1 MDYRWD
7 DLRVFLA
14 LYRQRTLAGAGAKV
28 GLDASTVSR
37 RLSGLEEALGATL
50 FDRSRDG
57 VTPTD
62 AAEQLFPAAEA
73 VELASLTVLH
83 VAEGLDGKVEGL
95 VRITAPPL
103 AVDAFLAPALPLFRT
118 QLPDIR
124 IELHA
129 SASFADLTRR
139 EADLAL
145 RTVRPTSGDLVGVRV
160 ASAAPGVF
168 ASPAF
173 AKRHGTVKSWDDL
186 PWATWGD
193 DLAQLPTFKWLENH
207 APKALRV
214 LRSNSLGAQ
223 LVAAQAGAA
232 AVLTS
237 DIAAARFGL
246 VPLRAAAALRSDL
259 AELPADEL
267 WLIGHRALRNV
278 PRIAAVWD
286 FLLQQFSAYTRPRA

>member
-1 MDYRWD
+1 
-7 DLRVFLA
+7 
-14 LYRQRTLAGAGAKV
+14 
-28 GLDASTVSR
+28 
-37 RLSGLEEALGATL
+37 
-50 FDRSRDG
+50 
-57 VTPTD
+57 
-62 AAEQLFPAAEA
+62 
-73 VELASLTVLH
+73 
-83 VAEGLDGKVEGL
+83 
-95 VRITAPPL
+95 
-103 AVDAFLAPALPLFRT
+103 
-118 QLPDIR
+118 
-124 IELHA
+124 
-129 SASFADLTRR
+129 
-139 EADLAL
+139 
-145 RTVRPTSGDLVGVRV
+145 
-160 ASAAPGVF
+160 
-168 ASPAF
+168 
-173 AKRHGTVKSWDDL
+173 L